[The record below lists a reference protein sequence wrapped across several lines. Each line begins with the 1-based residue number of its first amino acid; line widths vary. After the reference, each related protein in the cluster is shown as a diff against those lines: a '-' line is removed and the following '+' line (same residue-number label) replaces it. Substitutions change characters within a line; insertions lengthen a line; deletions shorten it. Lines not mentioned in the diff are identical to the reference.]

1 MQWLTGGKPQNGT
14 ELRFRDRRYRVAG
27 TILPEKDSRS
37 GVVLGMIYLL
47 DLTELLQVRDEYIRS
62 RPIVSILPVS
72 YTHLSEKLTKFS
84 RAQQRP
90 RLCRRIGHDGK
101 EQHAA
106 EQPDPGA
113 ERGDDREILHAQ
125 PGAFHTPRA
134 KEGCRKKAEHQHHA
148 LGGKRQAA
156 NMKIG
161 QHGKPSLFN
170 KTAQPG
176 RVAPF
181 SLAT

>member
-1 MQWLTGGKPQNGT
+1 MTQRKSGRNGIDVIAQIRLCKPASEQSAKQTGKQ
-14 ELRFRDRRYRVAG
+14 R
-27 TILPEKDSRS
+27 TIEDNA
-37 GVVLGMIYLL
+37 
-47 DLTELLQVRDEYIRS
+47 
-62 RPIVSILPVS
+62 
-72 YTHLSEKLTKFS
+72 SEKLTKFS

-148 LGGKRQAA
+148 IGWKRQAE